1 MKMPREDS
9 NQPTTSIRQSK
20 VPKLHQHRHQLVG
33 FQTTSTTHK
42 KTQLPT
48 TCQCSSFLN
57 TCHLSTHL
65 CRWCQAVTKTC
76 WNQRR
81 KELSIHATTIGKG
94 CVVKTPCQTF
104 CDILAFCCFLSVPAT
119 RNKCQRLFFVSW
131 NVCRFVS
138 KPFNFNI
145 IRSSTNSGFALRLR
159 FAATKFIW
167 NSFLCYQLCFPKTA
181 PKRAP
186 TRNSTKNSTQR
197 SNRGAK
203 HLSYSNQNSTHPTQ
217 DSKIQPWHQALTFWE
232 VRTPTSYRYPLS
244 RKKALCLCIFACIYK
259 HRLHCV
265 QNDVFVRVRGWN
277 FWGFPRSH
285 LFATV
290 QRRNAEKRTSAL
302 LDTKKMTS
310 HKTHKTHPNGLPLT
324 LDTSEKPTR
333 SEAHTHKSPQAR
345 PCRRPLRTAAWT
357 ETLRAHF
364 VPKWAA
370 KQANST
376 CNPQN
381 DALRH
386 DFPRQA
392 WFQFPAILSL
402 FTGCRTNLRRL
413 LGHLQHHPKS
423 VRRRQ

>member
-1 MKMPREDS
+1 MVSGCNQDMLKSKKKRTFNSRYNNRKRVRGQNPLS
-9 NQPTTSIRQSK
+9 NILWYLGFLLFSICACNKKQVSTFVFRFLECLQIR
-20 VPKLHQHRHQLVG
+20 LQTFQFQH
-33 FQTTSTTHK
+33 HK
-42 KTQLPT
+42 KLNRQWL
-48 TCQCSSFLN
+48 CFASQICSHQVYLKFLLV
-57 TCHLSTHL
+57 LSTL
-65 CRWCQAVTKTC
+65 
-76 WNQRR
+76 
-81 KELSIHATTIGKG
+81 LS
-94 CVVKTPCQTF
+94 Q
-104 CDILAFCCFLSVPAT
+104 
-119 RNKCQRLFFVSW
+119 
-131 NVCRFVS
+131 
-138 KPFNFNI
+138 
-145 IRSSTNSGFALRLR
+145 
-159 FAATKFIW
+159 
-167 NSFLCYQLCFPKTA
+167 
-181 PKRAP
+181 
-186 TRNSTKNSTQR
+186 NSTQE
-197 SNRGAK
+197 G
-203 HLSYSNQNSTHPTQ
+203 THPKQ
-217 DSKIQPWHQALTFWE
+217 HQKQHAKIQPWRQAPLLQQPKQHPPNTRLKNSTVFWE

-324 LDTSEKPTR
+324 LDMSEKPTR